1 MIMGNKGPDS
11 MDQEYQTLEEQKEV
25 LMRIV
30 EEHQAIHFN
39 FDNLYHNRKTSNTPL
54 IQRRGV
60 SDAPS
65 EAPDMAFGRV
75 NSSVSPNH
83 LALT

>member
-1 MIMGNKGPDS
+1 MGNKGPDS

-25 LMRIV
+25 LMRII
-30 EEHQAIHFN
+30 EDNQATHFN

-60 SDAPS
+60 SAAS

-83 LALT
+83 QAFA